1 LSVWEAKEKKA
12 ALQGELE
19 RMKMDKRWRQAKGN
33 CPWETEWNAEGR
45 EKAREIRAKI
55 AKMDEVITEVRASCL

>member
-1 LSVWEAKEKKA
+1 
-12 ALQGELE
+12 
-19 RMKMDKRWRQAKGN
+19 MKMDKRWRQAKGN

-55 AKMDEVITEVRASCL
+55 AKMEEVIAA